1 MESSGV
7 QRRNRT
13 RRRSV
18 PLRRIKLNYCD
29 DEEAIE
35 IDNYVISEVI
45 FWLGSSVVILFR
57 PMLWPDEY

>member
-13 RRRSV
+13 RRRCV
-18 PLRRIKLNYCD
+18 PLRRIQPNYRD

-35 IDNYVISEVI
+35 IDHYVISEVI
-45 FWLGSSVVILFR
+45 F
-57 PMLWPDEY
+57 

>member
-7 QRRNRT
+7 QRKRRG

-18 PLRRIKLNYCD
+18 PSCRIKLNYRD

-35 IDNYVISEVI
+35 INHYLISEVI

-57 PMLWPDEY
+57 PTLWSAAY